1 MTATSFPV
9 KSARKPR
16 LASIVALLATSL
28 SLALAC
34 SSSSSD
40 GLSAPGAGGAAPS
53 SCADGSGPVPGDADV
68 HCTDAAGKPIVQETS
83 AAACMDS
90 SAAGA
95 GGAGA
100 GGAAAEEETPATLFN
115 DEGED
120 DDCKYHVSFSST
132 CIEKNKDVTLTLHA
146 NLRSDDSALV
156 GADAQVEIYLSD
168 THLAPN
174 THPKTTELSDG
185 VYSIGPVRFDQSGR
199 WTVRFHLF
207 ETCLDARPESPH
219 GHVAFYV
226 DVP

>member
-1 MTATSFPV
+1 MTATSFLV

-16 LASIVALLATSL
+16 LASVLALLATSM

-40 GLSAPGAGGAAPS
+40 GPSAPGAGGAAAS
-53 SCADGSGPVPGDADV
+53 ACLDGSGPVPGDADL
-68 HCTDAAGKPIVQETS
+68 HCTDTDGKPIVQETS

-90 SAAGA
+90 GA

-100 GGAAAEEETPATLFN
+100 GGAPAEEEETPATLFN

-174 THPKTTELSDG
+174 THPKTTMVSDG

-207 ETCLDARPESPH
+207 ETCLDARPDSPH